1 MSQTDSH
8 FHKNKG
14 QPSGLKKVLVLIAFC
29 VIVIAGL
36 LYASY
41 PKMTVTMAVIPSII
55 DSKGNLIGYTK
66 FQSVMKQRGI
76 ELRFKQTTTE
86 PSVLEL
92 AIKDPTIDFLLATN
106 SGAVISTDLKDDF
119 SSLGVIRKIPIFI
132 LAHAGKPKISHLS
145 ELRGQSIALRAAPNS
160 GTKEAFTEN
169 RLSPQQYQPEYIY
182 SDLFALLDINFKNTK
197 FINTYPEPAFAAP
210 HADYYFGF
218 YSDGQIGSVN
228 DFPKKIET
236 EKYSFVNLV
245 DIEGVARNSKA
256 IFAGQLEASALWP
269 QLAIPSESVSYMYVT
284 QSAVVR
290 RNLDPSLILV
300 LSEAI
305 QSEASSSTKFS
316 KHNELPRF
324 ADSELFSPTDIA
336 KDYYKNGKPFLT
348 DYFSPMVAALL
359 IKIIIILVPIL
370 TLLWPISN
378 LVPKIYSFYIK
389 NKISHWYVD
398 LEMIDKS
405 LGSAD
410 AETRKKYSE
419 IIDNIA
425 QSITEMR
432 LPIFHSHYVQE
443 LFTARSNVNLIRTKL
458 NELKKLAPATSTIDD
473 FHKSN

>member
-1 MSQTDSH
+1 MTQTDSH

-14 QPSGLKKVLVLIAFC
+14 PPSGLKKVLVLIAFC

-182 SDLFALLDINFKNTK
+182 SDLFALLDINFKTK
-197 FINTYPEPAFAAP
+197 VSEFKNRGNILIN
-210 HADYYFGF
+210 
-218 YSDGQIGSVN
+218 I
-228 DFPKKIET
+228 
-236 EKYSFVNLV
+236 
-245 DIEGVARNSKA
+245 
-256 IFAGQLEASALWP
+256 
-269 QLAIPSESVSYMYVT
+269 
-284 QSAVVR
+284 
-290 RNLDPSLILV
+290 
-300 LSEAI
+300 
-305 QSEASSSTKFS
+305 
-316 KHNELPRF
+316 
-324 ADSELFSPTDIA
+324 
-336 KDYYKNGKPFLT
+336 
-348 DYFSPMVAALL
+348 
-359 IKIIIILVPIL
+359 
-370 TLLWPISN
+370 
-378 LVPKIYSFYIK
+378 
-389 NKISHWYVD
+389 
-398 LEMIDKS
+398 
-405 LGSAD
+405 
-410 AETRKKYSE
+410 
-419 IIDNIA
+419 
-425 QSITEMR
+425 
-432 LPIFHSHYVQE
+432 
-443 LFTARSNVNLIRTKL
+443 
-458 NELKKLAPATSTIDD
+458 
-473 FHKSN
+473 